1 MYIHYLGTTMKK
13 KLFASGNSWA
23 LLIPKAL
30 LELLELNP
38 DEDEIEIN
46 IENKKMIIE
55 KADKK

>member
-1 MYIHYLGTTMKK
+1 MKK
-13 KLFASGNSWA
+13 KLFASGNRWA

>member
-1 MYIHYLGTTMKK
+1 MRKN
-13 KLFASGNSWA
+13 LFRTGNGWA
-23 LLIPKAL
+23 LFMPKTI

>member
-1 MYIHYLGTTMKK
+1 MYIHYLGKPMKK

-55 KADKK
+55 KANKK